1 VDIDGFDPASAPGT
15 GYPMPGGIPAESFF
29 QLQERLFA
37 RLPIR
42 ALDITEVAPP
52 LDVNDITSFLGAQIV
67 LETAR
72 LLA

>member
-1 VDIDGFDPASAPGT
+1 
-15 GYPMPGGIPAESFF
+15 MPGGIPAEAFF
-29 QLQERLFA
+29 QLEERLFA

-42 ALDITEVAPP
+42 AMDITEVAPP